1 MAQTQVYTC
10 DICKQSKSKD
20 DLARITINAKGIKML
35 NISYGELKIDVCQ
48 DCLKKKGFVVED
60 KKDEELKQ
68 AQEKNKV
75 TLEDKI
81 YEFLSDMGV
90 VFQGQNRPRI

>member
-1 MAQTQVYTC
+1 MAQTTVYTC

-20 DLARITINAKGIKML
+20 DLAKITINSDGIRMKGVGYNGI
-35 NISYGELKIDVCQ
+35 IIDICPE
-48 DCLKKKGFVVED
+48 CLKKKGFVVEE
-60 KKDEELKQ
+60 KETQEENFQ
-68 AQEKNKV
+68 AAMQNKV

-90 VFQGQNRPRI
+90 VFEE